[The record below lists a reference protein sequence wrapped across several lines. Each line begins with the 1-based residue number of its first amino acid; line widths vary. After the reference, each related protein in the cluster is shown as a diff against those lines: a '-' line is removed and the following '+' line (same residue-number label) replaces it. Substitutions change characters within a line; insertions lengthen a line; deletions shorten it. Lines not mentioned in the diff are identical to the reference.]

1 MHFNRY
7 YWYVFDSVKCTLMQ
21 DKKSYKSVICVICV
35 KCIVHR
41 SNRRYSMVLC
51 LRQYFSRVMYYTY
64 SCNKVYRNTC
74 LGILVMQQSVN
85 VASRLKTV

>member
-41 SNRRYSMVLC
+41 SKRRYSINSIGKVMLYV
-51 LRQYFSRVMYYTY
+51 LRQYFMYF
-64 SCNKVYRNTC
+64 S
-74 LGILVMQQSVN
+74 LVM
-85 VASRLKTV
+85 